1 MNTVTIKC
9 RSQFRSSAKT
19 ELSFDSAC
27 EVYEV
32 TLAQVCE
39 KCV

>member
-1 MNTVTIKC
+1 MSTVTIKC

-27 EVYEV
+27 EAYEV
-32 TLAQVCE
+32 DLSL
-39 KCV
+39 